1 MDSTTKVTAA
11 DVQITGVLDM
21 NSNNV
26 TGLETDLTVYPAAD
40 SDGASKVYVDSVR
53 DDIVNNLLS
62 LVDDGEF

>member
-26 TGLETDLTVYPAAD
+26 TGLETDLTVYPALD

>member
-1 MDSTTKVTAA
+1 MDSITKVTAA
-11 DVQITGVLDM
+11 GVQITGVLDM
-21 NSNNV
+21 NSNSV
-26 TGLETDLTVYPAAD
+26 TGLETDLSLYPTAD